1 MKAFKFSLQPLRTL
15 RERQEQTVLHE
26 YAATVAARQ
35 RALDQLAAAEQER
48 ERAWATLTKQ
58 GSEGAT
64 ARALA
69 QLQAYGAAQE
79 RTCRRCE
86 QELRSAAELM
96 RVAFDRLVAARK
108 ATAVVDRYFELQ
120 RRAFLRRRRL
130 HEQQLLDELS
140 QRSSSRRFSD
150 EPVTTTLLEST

>member
-1 MKAFKFSLQPLRTL
+1 VKAFKFSLQPLRTL

-26 YAATVAARQ
+26 YASTVAARQ
-35 RALDQLAAAEQER
+35 RALDQLADAEQAR
-48 ERAWATLTKQ
+48 EQAWATLTKQ
-58 GSEGAT
+58 GAEGAT
-64 ARALA
+64 ARELA

-79 RTCRRCE
+79 RACQRRG

-140 QRSSSRRFSD
+140 QRSSLRRFSD
-150 EPVTTTLLEST
+150 EPATTTLLEST